1 MEKVEREAQGM
12 QEVTKTMMRMATAL
26 MTAAAA
32 AAATVAAFQR
42 PTKCKAATRKIMDL
56 LAREKPRKGE
66 AVEEKVP
73 GTPAPRASV
82 STRKMNQGKN
92 VKDVKEGEGK
102 VVEEVKDAEEG
113 KVVT

>member
-1 MEKVEREAQGM
+1 VEKVEREAQGM

-32 AAATVAAFQR
+32 AAATVVAFQR

-82 STRKMNQGKN
+82 STRKMNQEE
-92 VKDVKEGEGK
+92 DVKEGKGK
-102 VVEEVKDAEEG
+102 VVEEVKDVEEG
-113 KVVT
+113 WVVT